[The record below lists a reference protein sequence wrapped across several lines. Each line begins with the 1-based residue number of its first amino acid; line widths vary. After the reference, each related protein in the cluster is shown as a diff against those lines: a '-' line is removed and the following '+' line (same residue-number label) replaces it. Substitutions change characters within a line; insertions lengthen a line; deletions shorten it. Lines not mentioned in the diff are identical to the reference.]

1 MSMIAYI
8 FRRLIFAA
16 FVVAGVLVITFI
28 ISNIVP
34 SDPARLYAGSKAK
47 PEQVAA
53 VREKLG
59 LNDSLPKQFLRY
71 VGNMA
76 RGDLGESFKTRRAI
90 SDDLKRFFPA
100 TMELVVFAMLLALIV
115 GIPIG
120 VLSAAQR
127 GNWIDNLSRVITI
140 AGVSIPSFW
149 LAILLQ
155 LLFFSALDWLPLSG
169 RLSLTIMLMEPIEFI
184 TGFYSIDG
192 ILTGNWP
199 AWRNAMWHLIL
210 PVVVLATYPIS
221 LIARMT
227 RAAMIE
233 VLDEPY
239 IRTAKASGLPMLQ
252 VLFKRALK
260 NAFIPTLT
268 VLGLSFAASITGAV
282 LVEIIFAWPGIGKY
296 VTDAIIATDFPVIVA
311 VTLIVTI
318 VYVLIN
324 LVVDVLQAFL
334 DPRIELG
341 S

>member
-1 MSMIAYI
+1 MSIVSYI
-8 FRRLIFAA
+8 LRRLIFAT
-16 FVVAGVLVITFI
+16 FVVAGVLVITFV

-34 SDPARLYAGSKAK
+34 NDPARLYAGARAK

-59 LNDSLPKQFLRY
+59 LNDTLAVQFGRY
-71 VGNMA
+71 VSTLA
-76 RGDLGESFKTRRAI
+76 RGDFGESFKTRRAI
-90 SDDLKRFFPA
+90 SEDLKTFFPA
-100 TMELVVFAMLLALIV
+100 TMELVVFAMLLALII

-127 GNWIDNLSRVITI
+127 GTWVDNLSRVITI

-169 RLSLTIMLMEPIEFI
+169 RLSRTIMLVEPIETI

-192 ILTGNWP
+192 ILTRNWS
-199 AWRNAMWHLIL
+199 AWRNALWHLIL

-233 VLDEPY
+233 VLEEPY
-239 IRTAKASGLPMLQ
+239 IRTAKASGLPFMQ
-252 VLFKRALK
+252 VLFRRALK

-268 VLGLSFAASITGAV
+268 VLGLTFAASITGAV

-324 LVVDVLQAFL
+324 LLVDVIQALL

-341 S
+341 R